1 MNDSIKGNRITV
13 KGHRDTMIYE
23 KTDTQNPYVIQG
35 KAVHRYENFE
45 RSYLIT
51 EKVKR
56 RDLKRIINE
65 IPDCVDIEMIIIDPV
80 TISVETEKSV
90 I

>member
-1 MNDSIKGNRITV
+1 MNDSVKANRITV
-13 KGHRDTMIYE
+13 KGHRDTITYE
-23 KTDTQNPYVIQG
+23 KTDTQNPYMIRG
-35 KAVHRYENFE
+35 KAVHHYKDFE
-45 RSYLIT
+45 RSYFIT

-65 IPDCVDIEMIIIDPV
+65 IPIDVDIEMIIIDPV
-80 TISVETEKSV
+80 MISVETEKSV

>member
-1 MNDSIKGNRITV
+1 MNDSVKANRITV
-13 KGHRDTMIYE
+13 KGHLDTITYE
-23 KTDTQNPYVIQG
+23 KTDTQNPFAILR
-35 KAVHRYENFE
+35 KAVHHHKNFE
-45 RSYLIT
+45 RSYFIT
-51 EKVKR
+51 DKLKR

-90 I
+90 M